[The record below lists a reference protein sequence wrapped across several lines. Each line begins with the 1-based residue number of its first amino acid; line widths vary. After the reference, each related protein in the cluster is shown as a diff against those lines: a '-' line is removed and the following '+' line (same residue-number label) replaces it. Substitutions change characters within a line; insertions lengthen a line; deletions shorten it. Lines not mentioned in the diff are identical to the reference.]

1 MSYELIKQKIRTIPD
16 FPKKGIMFRDVTTL
30 IKDAEGF
37 KAVIDAF
44 AQRYADKKID
54 VVVGIESRG
63 FIVGAPL
70 AYKLGVGFVPA
81 RKAGKLPAE
90 TESVEYDLEYGKD
103 KIEMHKDAIQ
113 KGSNVL
119 IVDDLIATGGTLS
132 AACKLVEKLGGKI
145 VECAC
150 IVDLPELKGKE
161 KLNRPVFSLV
171 EFEGE

>member
-1 MSYELIKQKIRTIPD
+1 MPHELIKQKIRTIPD

-30 IKDAEGF
+30 LKDAEGF
-37 KAVIDAF
+37 KLVIDAF
-44 AQRYADKKID
+44 TERYSKQKID

-70 AYKLGVGFVPA
+70 AHRLGVGFVPV

-90 TESVEYDLEYGKD
+90 VEQVEYDLEYGKD
-103 KIEMHKDAIQ
+103 KVEIHKDAIQ
-113 KGSNVL
+113 KDSNVL
-119 IVDDLIATGGTLS
+119 VVDDLLATGGTFS

-161 KLNRPVFSLV
+161 KLNKPVFSLV

>member
-1 MSYELIKQKIRTIPD
+1 MSHELIKQKIRTIPD

-30 IKDAEGF
+30 LKDPEGF
-37 KAVIDAF
+37 KLVIDAF
-44 AQRYADKKID
+44 AQRYSDKKID

-70 AYKLGVGFVPA
+70 AYSLGVGFVPA

-90 TESVEYDLEYGKD
+90 VERVEYDLEYGKD
-103 KIEMHKDAIQ
+103 KMEMHKDAIK
-113 KGSNVL
+113 KGDNVL
-119 IVDDLIATGGTLS
+119 VTDDLIATGGTLC

-161 KLNRPVFSLV
+161 KVNYPVFSLV

>member
-1 MSYELIKQKIRTIPD
+1 MSHELIKQKIRTIPD

-30 IKDAEGF
+30 LKDPEGF
-37 KAVIDAF
+37 KLVIDAF
-44 AQRYADKKID
+44 AQRYSDKKID

-70 AYKLGVGFVPA
+70 AYSLGVGFVPA

-90 TESVEYDLEYGKD
+90 VEQVEYDLEYGKD
-103 KIEMHKDAIQ
+103 KMEMHKDAIQ
-113 KGSNVL
+113 KGANVL
-119 IVDDLIATGGTLS
+119 IVDDLIATAGTLC

-150 IVDLPELKGKE
+150 IVNLPELKGKE
-161 KLNRPVFSLV
+161 KVSYPVFSLV